1 MLAIEFLVAFLVALI
16 LSTLFVLTTEKGI
29 KKKNPV
35 WLFLFIFLMTWSGG
49 IWLIPIGPMIYG
61 VRWLPFVLVGVIAV
75 LLFVAL
81 SHNRLPKGRRETLEM
96 LDRIKQEKEQIT
108 YVTLSLFFWVLL
120 LGLIAAIVIHYVWR

>member
-1 MLAIEFLVAFLVALI
+1 
-16 LSTLFVLTTEKGI
+16 
-29 KKKNPV
+29 
-35 WLFLFIFLMTWSGG
+35 
-49 IWLIPIGPMIYG
+49 MIYG

-96 LDRIKQEKEQIT
+96 LDRIKQEKEIEQIT